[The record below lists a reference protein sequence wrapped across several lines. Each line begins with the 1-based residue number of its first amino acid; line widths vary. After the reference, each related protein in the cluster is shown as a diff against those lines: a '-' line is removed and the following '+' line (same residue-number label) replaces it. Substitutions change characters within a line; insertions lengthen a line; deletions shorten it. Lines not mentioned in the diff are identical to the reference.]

1 MSMITCNVFLKSQI
15 QKNHLHSLKEENFM
29 SKANKT
35 LLIIIGIIILV
46 LIFIS
51 YYVNISNTMIRMQE
65 EIKNKWAEVD
75 NQLQRRYDLIPNLV
89 STVKGYAK
97 QEKDIFTQ
105 IAEARAKL
113 AGAQNYSDRVKAAN
127 NVESALGRLL
137 VIVEQYP
144 NLKSDANF
152 RGLMDELAGTENRL
166 AVSRKRYNDIVT
178 SFNQYIKVI
187 PNNIIAGMR
196 NISPAELYQIPEIA
210 KTTPKVE
217 F

>member
-1 MSMITCNVFLKSQI
+1 MITCNVFLKSQI
-15 QKNHLHSLKEENFM
+15 QKNHLHSLKEEHFM

-35 LLIIIGIIILV
+35 LLIIIGLVILV

-89 STVKGYAK
+89 NTVKGYAK

-152 RGLMDELAGTENRL
+152 RALMDELAGTENRL

-187 PNNIIAGMR
+187 PNNMIAGMR